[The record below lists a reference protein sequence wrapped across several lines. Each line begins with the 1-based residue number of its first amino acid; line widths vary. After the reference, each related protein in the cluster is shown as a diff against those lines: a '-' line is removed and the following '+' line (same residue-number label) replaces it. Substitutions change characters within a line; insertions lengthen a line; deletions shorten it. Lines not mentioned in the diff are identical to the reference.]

1 PTLVAMGVCAFIGGA
16 IRSPITAVVLII
28 EVTGSLANG
37 LFSIAAVF
45 ASITVLTI
53 LRVESVNDLI
63 LAKLICKGKY

>member
-1 PTLVAMGVCAFIGGA
+1 MGVCAFIGGA